1 MNLAFVKIAQDF
13 VVRNSHHILTGLAL
27 LGIGA
32 SVALSVQADRKMHE
46 WDIDEFKRLTKEQR
60 IKIYAKIYAPP
71 AIAILATGACV
82 LGAHSI
88 SVKRESSLI
97 LAYEGTRQ
105 VYDRYRASV
114 QDRLGPEEK
123 EIAKDAATKMEP
135 YPHNAALV
143 YGEGDVLFYDAY
155 SGRYFKSTVNKI
167 DRVVN
172 ELNYTLLREMC
183 VSLNEFYAGIGL
195 DGISL
200 GDQLGWNEQRQIEIH
215 YGAKVSEEGK
225 AVVVVDFVVE
235 PTEKWFKLS

>member
-1 MNLAFVKIAQDF
+1 MNLAFVKVAQDF

-27 LGIGA
+27 MGIGA
-32 SVALSVQADRKMHE
+32 SVALSVRADRQMHE

-88 SVKRESSLI
+88 SVKRESSLL

-114 QDRLGPEEK
+114 QERLGPEEK
-123 EIAKDAATKMEP
+123 QIAEKAASKAQPVPRETI
-135 YPHNAALV
+135 V
-143 YGEGDVLFYDAY
+143 YGEGDCLFYDAY

-200 GDQLGWNEQRQIEIH
+200 GDQLGWNEQRQIEVH
-215 YGAKVSEEGK
+215 YGAKVSEEGR
-225 AVVVVDFVVE
+225 AVVIVDFVVE
-235 PTEKWFKLS
+235 PTEKWFKFS

>member
-1 MNLAFVKIAQDF
+1 MNLSILKIAQTF
-13 VVRNSHHILTGLAL
+13 ILRNSHHILTGLAL

-32 SVALSVQADRKMHE
+32 SVALSVQADRQMQE

-71 AIAILATGACV
+71 AIAILATGACI

-88 SVKRESSLI
+88 SVKRESSLL

-123 EIAKDAATKMEP
+123 EIAEKAASKAQPIPRETI
-135 YPHNAALV
+135 V

-200 GDQLGWNEQRQIEIH
+200 GDQLGWNEQRQIEVH

-225 AVVVVDFVVE
+225 AVVIIDFVVE
-235 PTEKWFKLS
+235 PTEKWFKFS

>member
-1 MNLAFVKIAQDF
+1 MNLSILKIAQTF
-13 VVRNSHHILTGLAL
+13 VLRNSHHILTGLAL

-32 SVALSVQADRKMHE
+32 SVALSVRADRQMQE

-60 IKIYAKIYAPP
+60 IKIYTKIYAPP

-88 SVKRESSLI
+88 SIKRESSLL

-123 EIAKDAATKMEP
+123 QIAEKAASKAQPIPRETI
-135 YPHNAALV
+135 V

-200 GDQLGWNEQRQIEIH
+200 GDQLGWNEQRQIEVH

-225 AVVVVDFVVE
+225 AVVIVDFVVE
-235 PTEKWFKLS
+235 PTEKWFKFS

>member
-1 MNLAFVKIAQDF
+1 MNLSILKTAQTF
-13 VVRNSHHILTGLAL
+13 ILRNSHHILTGLAL
-27 LGIGA
+27 LGVGA
-32 SVALSVQADRKMHE
+32 SVALSVRADRIMHE
-46 WDIDEFKRLTKEQR
+46 WDIDEFKQLTKEQR
-60 IKIYAKIYAPP
+60 IKLYVRIYAPP
-71 AIAILATGACV
+71 AIAVLATGACIV
-82 LGAHSI
+82 GAHSI
-88 SVKRESSLI
+88 SVKRESSLL
-97 LAYEGTRQ
+97 LAYEGTRSM
-105 VYDRYRASV
+105 YDRYRASV

-123 EIAKDAATKMEP
+123 QIDEKAASKAQPVPRETI
-135 YPHNAALV
+135 V
-143 YGEGDVLFYDAY
+143 YGEGDCLFYDAY

-195 DGISL
+195 EGISL

-235 PTEKWFKLS
+235 PTEKWFKFS

>member
-1 MNLAFVKIAQDF
+1 MNLSILKIAQTF
-13 VVRNSHHILTGLAL
+13 ILRNSHHILTGLAL
-27 LGIGA
+27 MGIGA
-32 SVALSVQADRKMHE
+32 SVALSVRADRQMHE
-46 WDIDEFKRLTKEQR
+46 WDIDEFERLTKEQR

-88 SVKRESSLI
+88 SVKRESSLL

-123 EIAKDAATKMEP
+123 EISKDAATKMEP

-155 SGRYFKSTVNKI
+155 SGRYFRSTVNKI

-200 GDQLGWNEQRQIEIH
+200 GDQLGWNEQRQIEVH

>member
-1 MNLAFVKIAQDF
+1 MNHSFVKIAQDF

-32 SVALSVQADRKMHE
+32 SVALSVKADRQMHE

-88 SVKRESSLI
+88 SVERESSLL

-105 VYDRYRASV
+105 MYDRYRSTV
-114 QDRLGPEEK
+114 QERLGPEEK
-123 EIAKDAATKMEP
+123 QIAEKAASKAQPIPRETI
-135 YPHNAALV
+135 V

-155 SGRYFKSTVNKI
+155 SGRYFKSTINKI

-215 YGAKVSEEGK
+215 YGAKVSDEGK

-235 PTEKWFKLS
+235 PTEKWFKFS

>member
-1 MNLAFVKIAQDF
+1 M
-13 VVRNSHHILTGLAL
+13 
-27 LGIGA
+27 
-32 SVALSVQADRKMHE
+32 
-46 WDIDEFKRLTKEQR
+46 
-60 IKIYAKIYAPP
+60 
-71 AIAILATGACV
+71 ATGACV
-82 LGAHSI
+82 IGAHSI
-88 SVKRESSLI
+88 SVKRESSLL

-123 EIAKDAATKMEP
+123 TISQNAASKMDPYPRDAA
-135 YPHNAALV
+135 V
-143 YGEGDVLFYDAY
+143 VCGDGDVLFYDAY

-195 DGISL
+195 EGISL
-200 GDQLGWNEQRQIEIH
+200 GDQLGWNEQRQIEVH
-215 YGAKVSEEGK
+215 YGAQVSDDGK

>member
-1 MNLAFVKIAQDF
+1 MNTSILKIAQTF
-13 VVRNSHHILTGLAL
+13 ILRNSHHILTGLAL
-27 LGIGA
+27 MGIGA
-32 SVALSVQADRKMHE
+32 SVALSVRADRQMHE
-46 WDIDEFKRLTKEQR
+46 WDIDKFERLTKEQR

-88 SVKRESSLI
+88 SIKRESSLL

-123 EIAKDAATKMEP
+123 QISEKAASKAQPVPRETI
-135 YPHNAALV
+135 V
-143 YGEGDVLFYDAY
+143 YGEGDCLFYDAY

-195 DGISL
+195 EGISL
-200 GDQLGWNEQRQIEIH
+200 GDQLGWNEQRQIEVH
-215 YGAKVSEEGK
+215 YGSRVTEEGR
-225 AVVVVDFVVE
+225 ACIVLDFVIE
-235 PTEKWFKLS
+235 PTERWYKLS

>member
-1 MNLAFVKIAQDF
+1 MNLSILKTAQTF
-13 VVRNSHHILTGLAL
+13 ILRNSHHILTGLAL
-27 LGIGA
+27 LGVGA
-32 SVALSVQADRKMHE
+32 SVALSVRSDRIMHE

-60 IKIYAKIYAPP
+60 IMIYAKIYAPP
-71 AIAILATGACV
+71 AIAILATGACIV
-82 LGAHSI
+82 GAHSI
-88 SVKRESSLI
+88 SVKRESSLL

-105 VYDRYRASV
+105 MYDRYRSTV
-114 QDRLGPEEK
+114 QERLGPEEK
-123 EIAKDAATKMEP
+123 HIAEKAASKAQPVPRETI
-135 YPHNAALV
+135 V

-200 GDQLGWNEQRQIEIH
+200 GDQLGWNEQRQIEVH
-215 YGAKVSEEGK
+215 YGSRVTEEGR
-225 AVVVVDFVVE
+225 ACIVLDFVIE
-235 PTEKWFKLS
+235 PTERWYKLS

>member
-1 MNLAFVKIAQDF
+1 MNLAFVKAAQDF

-32 SVALSVQADRKMHE
+32 SVALSVSADRQMHE

-60 IKIYAKIYAPP
+60 IMIYVKIYAPP
-71 AIAILATGACV
+71 TIAILATGACIV
-82 LGAHSI
+82 GAHSI
-88 SVKRESSLI
+88 SIKRESSLL
-97 LAYEGTRQ
+97 LAYEGTRSM
-105 VYDRYRASV
+105 YDRYRATV

-123 EIAKDAATKMEP
+123 QIAEKAASKTEP
-135 YPHNAALV
+135 APCETIIYS
-143 YGEGDVLFYDAY
+143 EGDCLFYDAY

-195 DGISL
+195 EGISL
-200 GDQLGWNEQRQIEIH
+200 GDQLGWNEQRQIEVH
-215 YGAKVSEEGK
+215 YGSRVTDEGR
-225 AVVVVDFVVE
+225 ACIVLDFVIE
-235 PTEKWFKLS
+235 PTERWYKLS

>member
-1 MNLAFVKIAQDF
+1 MNLSILKTVQPFVL
-13 VVRNSHHILTGLAL
+13 RNSHHILTGLAL
-27 LGIGA
+27 LGVGA
-32 SVALSVQADRKMHE
+32 SVALSVRADRIMHE
-46 WDIDEFKRLTKEQR
+46 WDIDEFKQLTKEQQ
-60 IKIYAKIYAPP
+60 IKLYARIYAPP
-71 AIAILATGACV
+71 AIAVLATGACIV
-82 LGAHSI
+82 GAHSI
-88 SVKRESSLI
+88 SVKRESSLL

-114 QDRLGPEEK
+114 QERLGPEEK
-123 EIAKDAATKMEP
+123 QIAEKAASKAQPVPRETI
-135 YPHNAALV
+135 V
-143 YGEGDVLFYDAY
+143 YGEGDCLFYDAY

-195 DGISL
+195 EGISL
-200 GDQLGWNEQRQIEIH
+200 GDQLGWNEQRQIEVH

-235 PTEKWFKLS
+235 PTEKWFKFS

>member
-1 MNLAFVKIAQDF
+1 MNLSILKIAQTF
-13 VVRNSHHILTGLAL
+13 ILRNSHHILTGLAL
-27 LGIGA
+27 MGIGA
-32 SVALSVQADRKMHE
+32 SVALSVRADRQMHE

-60 IKIYAKIYAPP
+60 IKTYAKIYAPP

-88 SVKRESSLI
+88 SVKRESSLL

-123 EIAKDAATKMEP
+123 KIAEKAASKAQPIPRETI
-135 YPHNAALV
+135 V

-200 GDQLGWNEQRQIEIH
+200 GDQLGWNEQRQIEVH

-225 AVVVVDFVVE
+225 AVVIVDFVVE
-235 PTEKWFKLS
+235 PTEKWFKFS

>member
-1 MNLAFVKIAQDF
+1 MNLSILKIAQTF
-13 VVRNSHHILTGLAL
+13 ILRNSHHILTGLAL

-32 SVALSVQADRKMHE
+32 SVALSVKADRQMHE
-46 WDIDEFKRLTKEQR
+46 WDIDEFERLTKEQR

-88 SVKRESSLI
+88 SVKRESSLL

-105 VYDRYRASV
+105 MYDRYRSTV
-114 QDRLGPEEK
+114 QERLGPEEK
-123 EIAKDAATKMEP
+123 QIAEKAASKAQPIPRETI
-135 YPHNAALV
+135 V

-215 YGAKVSEEGK
+215 YGAKVSDEGK

-235 PTEKWFKLS
+235 PTEKWFKFS

>member
-1 MNLAFVKIAQDF
+1 MNLSILKAAQTF
-13 VVRNSHHILTGLAL
+13 ILRNSHHILTGLAL
-27 LGIGA
+27 LGVGA
-32 SVALSVQADRKMHE
+32 SVALSVRADRIMHE
-46 WDIDEFKRLTKEQR
+46 WDIDEFKQLTKEQR
-60 IKIYAKIYAPP
+60 IKLYVRIYAPP
-71 AIAILATGACV
+71 AIAVLATGACIV
-82 LGAHSI
+82 GAHSI
-88 SVKRESSLI
+88 SVKRESSLL
-97 LAYEGTRQ
+97 LAYEGTRSI
-105 VYDRYRASV
+105 YDRYRASV

-123 EIAKDAATKMEP
+123 EIAEKAASKAQPIPRETI
-135 YPHNAALV
+135 V
-143 YGEGDVLFYDAY
+143 YGEGDCLFYDAY

-195 DGISL
+195 EGISL

-235 PTEKWFKLS
+235 PTEKWFKFS

>member
-1 MNLAFVKIAQDF
+1 MNLSILKIAQTF
-13 VVRNSHHILTGLAL
+13 ILRNSHHILTGLAL

-32 SVALSVQADRKMHE
+32 SAALSVHADRKMHE

-88 SVKRESSLI
+88 SVKRESSLL

-105 VYDRYRASV
+105 AYDRYRASV

-200 GDQLGWNEQRQIEIH
+200 GDQLGWNEQRQIEVH

-225 AVVVVDFVVE
+225 AVVIVDFVVE
-235 PTEKWFKLS
+235 PTEKWFKFS

>member
-1 MNLAFVKIAQDF
+1 MNLSILRTAQTF
-13 VVRNSHHILTGLAL
+13 ILRNSHHILTGLAL
-27 LGIGA
+27 LGVGA
-32 SVALSVQADRKMHE
+32 SVALSVRADRIMHE
-46 WDIDEFKRLTKEQR
+46 WDIDEFKQLSKEQW
-60 IKIYAKIYAPP
+60 IKLYVRIYAPP
-71 AIAILATGACV
+71 AIAILATGACIV
-82 LGAHSI
+82 GAHSI
-88 SVKRESSLI
+88 SVKRESSLL
-97 LAYEGTRQ
+97 LAYEGTRSM
-105 VYDRYRASV
+105 YDRYRATV

-123 EIAKDAATKMEP
+123 EIANKAASKAQPAPRETI
-135 YPHNAALV
+135 V
-143 YGEGDVLFYDAY
+143 YGEGDCLFYDAY

-195 DGISL
+195 EGISL

-235 PTEKWFKLS
+235 PTEKWFKFS

>member
-1 MNLAFVKIAQDF
+1 MNLSILKTAQAFIL
-13 VVRNSHHILTGLAL
+13 RNSHHILTGLAL
-27 LGIGA
+27 LGVGA
-32 SVALSVQADRKMHE
+32 SVALSVRADRIMHE
-46 WDIDEFKRLTKEQR
+46 WDIDEFKQLTKEQR
-60 IKIYAKIYAPP
+60 IKLYVRIYAPP
-71 AIAILATGACV
+71 TIAVLATGVCIV
-82 LGAHSI
+82 GAHSI
-88 SVKRESSLI
+88 SVKRESSLL
-97 LAYEGTRQ
+97 LAYEGTRSM
-105 VYDRYRASV
+105 YDRYRASV

-123 EIAKDAATKMEP
+123 QIAEKATSKAQPAPRETI
-135 YPHNAALV
+135 V
-143 YGEGDVLFYDAY
+143 YGEGDCLFYDAY

-195 DGISL
+195 EGISL

-235 PTEKWFKLS
+235 PTEKWFKFS

>member
-1 MNLAFVKIAQDF
+1 MNLSILKIAQTF
-13 VVRNSHHILTGLAL
+13 ILRNSHHILTGLAL
-27 LGIGA
+27 VGIGA
-32 SVALSVQADRKMHE
+32 SVALSVRADRQMQE
-46 WDIDEFKRLTKEQR
+46 WDIDEVKRLTKEQR

-88 SVKRESSLI
+88 SVKRESSLL

-123 EIAKDAATKMEP
+123 QIAEKAASKAQPVPRETI
-135 YPHNAALV
+135 V

-200 GDQLGWNEQRQIEIH
+200 GDQLGWNEQRQIEVH

-225 AVVVVDFVVE
+225 AVVIVDFVVE
-235 PTEKWFKLS
+235 PTEKWFKFS

>member
-1 MNLAFVKIAQDF
+1 MNLAFVRAAQDF

-32 SVALSVQADRKMHE
+32 SVALSVRADRQMQE
-46 WDIDEFKRLTKEQR
+46 WDIDEFERLTKEQR

-88 SVKRESSLI
+88 SVKRESSLL
-97 LAYEGTRQ
+97 LAYEGTRSI
-105 VYDRYRASV
+105 YDRYRASV
-114 QDRLGPEEK
+114 QDRLGPEE
-123 EIAKDAATKMEP
+123 EQIAEKAASKARPAPRETI
-135 YPHNAALV
+135 V
-143 YGEGDVLFYDAY
+143 YSEGDCLFYDAY

-195 DGISL
+195 EGISL
-200 GDQLGWNEQRQIEIH
+200 GDQLGWNEQRQIEVH

>member
-1 MNLAFVKIAQDF
+1 MNLSILKIAQTF
-13 VVRNSHHILTGLAL
+13 ILRNSHHILTGLAL
-27 LGIGA
+27 MGIGA
-32 SVALSVQADRKMHE
+32 SVALSIRADRQMHE

-88 SVKRESSLI
+88 SVKRESSLL

-105 VYDRYRASV
+105 MYDRYRMTV
-114 QDRLGPEEK
+114 QERLGPEEQQ
-123 EIAKDAATKMEP
+123 IAEKAASKAQPVPRETI
-135 YPHNAALV
+135 V
-143 YGEGDVLFYDAY
+143 YGEGDCLFYDAY

-195 DGISL
+195 EGISL
-200 GDQLGWNEQRQIEIH
+200 GDQLGWNEQRQIEVH
-215 YGAKVSEEGK
+215 YGSRVTDEGR
-225 AVVVVDFVVE
+225 ACIVLDFVIE
-235 PTEKWFKLS
+235 PTERWYKLS

>member
-1 MNLAFVKIAQDF
+1 MNLSILKAAQTF
-13 VVRNSHHILTGLAL
+13 ILRNSHHILTGLAL
-27 LGIGA
+27 LGVGA
-32 SVALSVQADRKMHE
+32 SVALSVRADRIMHE
-46 WDIDEFKRLTKEQR
+46 WDIDEFEQLTKEQR
-60 IKIYAKIYAPP
+60 IKLYVRIYAPP
-71 AIAILATGACV
+71 AIAVLATGACIV
-82 LGAHSI
+82 GAHSI
-88 SVKRESSLI
+88 SVKRESSLL
-97 LAYEGTRQ
+97 LAYEGTRSI
-105 VYDRYRASV
+105 YDRYRASV

-123 EIAKDAATKMEP
+123 EIAEKSASKAQPVPREMI
-135 YPHNAALV
+135 V
-143 YGEGDVLFYDAY
+143 YGEGDCLFYDAY

-195 DGISL
+195 EDISL

-235 PTEKWFKLS
+235 PTEKWFKFS